1 MALRVQSLF
10 FLVFVY
16 IVLLSRVKA
25 KNISFGE
32 ALRFVGPDGDP
43 DSESQ
48 WVTCLLCQIH
58 VFIFLAFCPRQ
69 THGHSLNRGQRL
81 CKNSTLDFEAYSC
94 NRQIYTQHTA
104 GSHLV
109 RYLPGEIA
117 IDRFRALQN
126 SRRVCICLNAFCI
139 QFT

>member
-1 MALRVQSLF
+1 MSFSYRQCQWHFECRAYF

-58 VFIFLAFCPRQ
+58 VFIFRILPQANTWAFSQPRTEVVQ
-69 THGHSLNRGQRL
+69 
-81 CKNSTLDFEAYSC
+81 E
-94 NRQIYTQHTA
+94 QHA
-104 GSHLV
+104 
-109 RYLPGEIA
+109 
-117 IDRFRALQN
+117 
-126 SRRVCICLNAFCI
+126 
-139 QFT
+139 